1 MTETVCKSKSA
12 ALAALDT
19 IAGTMQRGT
28 PRDVLL
34 AIKKWIDEN
43 LRETFLPGDIQA
55 ELDRIFQGTEAEQK
69 GRAWIER
76 ELSDPAYIGGIARKG
91 DEGRHYH
98 KMIHEP
104 KHGAELSC
112 YWNSKTKAWEPCHTW
127 PPIAHKAAN
136 DGKKG
141 EMNG

>member
-1 MTETVCKSKSA
+1 METVCKSKSA

-28 PRDVLL
+28 PRDVLT

-43 LRETFLPGDIQA
+43 LQEALSSEALRA
-55 ELDRIFQGTEAEQK
+55 KLDMIFQGTEAEQK
-69 GRAWIER
+69 GRAWLEN
-76 ELSDPAYIGGIARKG
+76 EMSDPAYIGGIAMKG

-104 KHGAELSC
+104 EHGAELDC
-112 YWNSKTKAWEPCHTW
+112 YWNSKTKAWEPNYPW
-127 PPIAHKAAN
+127 PPVSHKGAN
-136 DGKKG
+136 KKDKAP
-141 EMNG
+141 E